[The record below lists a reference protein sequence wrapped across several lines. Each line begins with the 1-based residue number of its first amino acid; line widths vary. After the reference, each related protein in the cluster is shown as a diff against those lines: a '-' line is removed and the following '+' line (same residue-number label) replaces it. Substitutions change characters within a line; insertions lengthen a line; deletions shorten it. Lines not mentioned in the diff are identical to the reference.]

1 MLDLH
6 CHILPDTDD
15 GPTTLAESLELVRLA
30 QDDGITD
37 IIATPHNHRYLRL
50 FRADILPRV
59 ASLNEEIG
67 RAGLRVK
74 IWPGAENQLFDP
86 AIYRADTE
94 NGELCHLGDDAAFSL
109 VEWPWD
115 ARKHFPNEVQMIE
128 WIRAKGTRP
137 ILAHPERHAFFR
149 DDLPRLDALVEA
161 GAWVQLTASSPFG
174 DHGPEPIDASAI
186 MLRRYSDVV
195 FATDSHSMD
204 RRSGLREAY
213 AWAEHEVGHAKAR
226 EIRERAAGTLAHI
239 KSREIA
245 RGQM

>member
-50 FRADILPRV
+50 FRADIIPRV
-59 ASLNEEIG
+59 ASLNEEIR
-67 RAGLRVK
+67 RAGARVK

-86 AIYRADTE
+86 AIYKSDYEA
-94 NGELCHLGDDAAFSL
+94 GELCHLGDDAAFTL
-109 VEWPWD
+109 LEWPWD
-115 ARKHFPNEVQMIE
+115 ARKHFPNEVAVIA
-128 WIRAKGTRP
+128 WIHSKGTRP
-137 ILAHPERHAFFR
+137 LIAHPERHAFFR

-161 GAWVQLTASSPFG
+161 GAWIQLTASSPFG
-174 DHGPEPIDASAI
+174 DHGAEPIEGAAV
-186 MLRRYSDVV
+186 MLHRYSDVV
-195 FATDSHSMD
+195 IATDSHNMD

-226 EIRERAAGTLAHI
+226 DITERAAGILAHI
-239 KSREIA
+239 KESEAA
-245 RGQM
+245 RS